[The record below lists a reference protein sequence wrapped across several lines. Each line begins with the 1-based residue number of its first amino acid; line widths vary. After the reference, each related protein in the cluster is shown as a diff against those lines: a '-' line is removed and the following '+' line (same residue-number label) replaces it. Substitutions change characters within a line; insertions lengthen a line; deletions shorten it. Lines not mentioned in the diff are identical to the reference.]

1 MALVGP
7 DLGEVAGIAMPVVPT
22 FRTLGDTVANSL
34 LTNNVSAT
42 QRTNSRQRV
51 AVPARLTWKDQGG
64 TVRFAS
70 VVTRDLSDGGAF
82 VECSSA
88 APLPLFRL
96 VHLQLETPTAGPNH
110 PLTAGRVLAA
120 VWRVERTDAAG
131 AQGYALRFLF
141 DPAEKPSVSAPRYA
155 LPDMA
160 AAC

>member
-1 MALVGP
+1 
-7 DLGEVAGIAMPVVPT
+7 MPVVPT

-34 LTNNVSAT
+34 LTPTVSAT
-42 QRTNSRQRV
+42 QRTTSRQRV

-96 VHLQLETPTAGPNH
+96 VHLQLETPSASPNH

-131 AQGYALRFLF
+131 AAQGYALRFLL
-141 DPAEKPSVSAPRYA
+141 DPAEKPAVSAPRYA